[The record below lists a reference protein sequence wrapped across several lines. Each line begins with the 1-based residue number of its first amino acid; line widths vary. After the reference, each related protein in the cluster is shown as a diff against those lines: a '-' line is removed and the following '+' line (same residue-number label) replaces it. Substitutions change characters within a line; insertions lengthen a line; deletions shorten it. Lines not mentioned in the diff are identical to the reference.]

1 MEASR
6 PAHSRG
12 VRREGTGDRVP
23 GEVDPHTAS
32 EAGTPE
38 MRKRR
43 DVNHKSKKRTR
54 TFQEVSINSLLEV
67 KRLPKTTCWKVLV
80 EGMSKLSHQT
90 CTVQSPHFT
99 SFHPLVVGGHAAS
112 ISVSG
117 SEDLSEPANIY
128 QVGPPGTWE
137 RIWVIPSTSA
147 FDWLKTPPD
156 SHDHHDPPLV

>member
-1 MEASR
+1 MFSDQPNDLHAVEHMVLARTCVATPFTHR
-6 PAHSRG
+6 PSPTVG
-12 VRREGTGDRVP
+12 LGDEYQDR
-23 GEVDPHTAS
+23 HQ
-32 EAGTPE
+32 
-38 MRKRR
+38 K
-43 DVNHKSKKRTR
+43 
-54 TFQEVSINSLLEV
+54 VSINSLLEV